1 MGDFVLLLNS
11 RMHLFLGKLKSK
23 WTGTFLI
30 TYFSHM
36 ERLKLENKE
45 GTNFTLNMQKI
56 KIYQGNGESMHEVVE
71 AYILDE
77 V

>member
-1 MGDFVLLLNS
+1 
-11 RMHLFLGKLKSK
+11 
-23 WTGTFLI
+23 
-30 TYFSHM
+30 M